1 MRQRWERLGFLHWP
15 VDPAEVAV
23 HLPPG
28 LDVDTFGGGA
38 YVGLVPF
45 TIRGARPLLLPG
57 VPGLSSFHELN
68 FRTYV
73 HREGREPGVWFFSLD
88 AASRVAAALARRSFK
103 LPYHHARM
111 ALVET
116 GGAVSFRSRRLGEPP
131 ATFACTYAPEGR
143 AAPAAVGSLSFF
155 LVERYLLYSWDGRRL
170 RSARVWHRSYPLAAA
185 RVTELAED
193 LTAQAGFRTAG
204 QAPLVHYCHELD
216 VQIHAPRR
224 IGNARRLDEGSQ
236 SIPIKEQSAK
246 LPTDPDFQTVR

>member
-1 MRQRWERLGFLHWP
+1 MLPDEEERLRMRQPPHALPLMRQRWERLGFLHWR
-15 VDPAEVAV
+15 VDAAEIAA

-28 LDVDTFGGGA
+28 LDVDTFDGDA

-73 HREGREPGVWFFSLD
+73 HRAGRDPGVWFFSLD
-88 AASRVAAALARRSFK
+88 AASRIVAALARRSYR

-111 ALVET
+111 AMVEG
-116 GGAVSFRSRRLGEPP
+116 GGAVSFRSQRTDGSP

-143 AAPAAVGSLSFF
+143 AVPAAVGSLPFF

-170 RSARVWHRSYPLAAA
+170 HTARVWHRSYPLQAA
-185 RVTELAED
+185 RVTDLDED
-193 LTAQAGFRTAG
+193 LTAEAGFHTDG
-204 QAPLVHYCHELD
+204 GAPLGHYCHELD

-224 IGNARRLDEGSQ
+224 APLLQ
-236 SIPIKEQSAK
+236 
-246 LPTDPDFQTVR
+246 V